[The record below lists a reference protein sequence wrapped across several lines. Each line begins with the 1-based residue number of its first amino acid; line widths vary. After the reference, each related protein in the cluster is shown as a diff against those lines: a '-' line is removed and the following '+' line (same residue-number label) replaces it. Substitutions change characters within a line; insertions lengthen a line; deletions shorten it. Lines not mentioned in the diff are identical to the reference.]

1 MKKSIFKVISVVL
14 CFALLFG
21 GAVSSNAASADDFS
35 RVTCVVNGDA
45 STQRGFSWFTKSECA
60 TKIQVYNILG
70 VNVTQSLKI
79 ETSCESFE
87 GNYSHKAVVSGLSA
101 GTTYTY
107 VVGDGT
113 SWSEPGV
120 FTTDDGDDNVKF
132 IVAGDVQASN
142 PDNFAKAQKVI
153 EKAYSYMPDA
163 DFYSLLGDYTNDSTN
178 EEWNMYADAFDAI
191 NMNSTHVPVAG
202 NHDNE
207 SGWFN
212 NMFALDTSESTQTKT
227 GVNYS
232 FDYGNVHFAVLN
244 STDSITVSNAQL
256 TWLKNDMNSTDADWK
271 IVLLHKSPY
280 SLGKDIKWPDATYL
294 QEALGEVC
302 DETNVDLVMSGHDH
316 MYVRTEP
323 LNGGKVVEQEN
334 GTTYVL
340 AGTAGSKRYDFR
352 TFIFNNYFDGSLL
365 NTAVAQSNGDYLA
378 DGTLD
383 NNNPDYVGGI
393 FNTVEVDGGE
403 LKLISYVVSDDG
415 EKVTVID
422 ELVIEKEQGENEI
435 TFTGD
440 NTISTAQSALDALT
454 SFMSLAVYAFTKWLP
469 MFFKTLPDLLATYA
483 ATGTF

>member
-1 MKKSIFKVISVVL
+1 MKKSILKVVSIVL

-21 GAVSSNAASADDFS
+21 SSISSGAASADDFS

-45 STQRGFSWFTKSECA
+45 ATQRGFSWFTTTECA
-60 TKIQVYNILG
+60 TKIQIYNILG
-70 VNVTQSLKI
+70 MNVTDDLKI
-79 ETSCESFE
+79 ETSCDAFE
-87 GNYSHKAVVSGLSA
+87 GNYSHKAVVSGLEA
-101 GTTYTY
+101 GRTYSY
-107 VVGDGT
+107 VVGDGVN
-113 SWSEPGV
+113 WSDRGF
-120 FTTDDGDDNVKF
+120 FTTDDGDDDVKF

-153 EKAYSYMPDA
+153 ERAYFMMPDA

-178 EEWNMYADAFDAI
+178 EEWDMYADAFDAI
-191 NMNSTHVPVAG
+191 NMKATHVPVAG
-202 NHDNE
+202 NHDST

-212 NMFALDTSESTQTKT
+212 QIFALDTSESTQTKS

-244 STDSITVSNAQL
+244 SNDTITVSNAQL

-294 QEALGEVC
+294 QDALGKVC

-316 MYVRTEP
+316 MYVRTQP
-323 LNGGKVVEQEN
+323 LNGGKAVAQAD

-352 TFIFNNYFDGSLL
+352 TFIFNNYFDGALL

-378 DGTLD
+378 DGSLA

-403 LKLISYVVSDDG
+403 LKLTSYVLSDDG
-415 EKVTVID
+415 EKMTVID
-422 ELVIEKEQGENEI
+422 EFEIEKEQGENEI

-440 NTISTAQSALDALT
+440 NTTSAAS
-454 SFMSLAVYAFTKWLP
+454 SFVDQLASFFSLAVYAFTKWLP